1 MKKPARKGTTRKR
14 SDQKERF
21 VVELQGVD
29 TAEALHAALA
39 AQLPLP
45 AHYGRNLDAFY
56 DVLTEYGAN
65 WRIAFRHAGAAAAGL
80 RQVCADAAE
89 ETPGLE
95 IVFED

>member
-1 MKKPARKGTTRKR
+1 MKKPAGKKSMRKKPVQR
-14 SDQKERF
+14 ERF
-21 VVELQGVD
+21 VVELQGVG
-29 TAEALHAALA
+29 TAEALHAALV

-80 RQVCADAAE
+80 RQVCADVAAE
-89 ETPGLE
+89 GTGVE
-95 IVFED
+95 IMFEE

>member
-56 DVLTEYGAN
+56 DVLTECGAN
-65 WRIAFRHAGAAAAGL
+65 WRIVFRHAGAAAAGL
-80 RQVCADAAE
+80 RQVCADAAAE
-89 ETPGLE
+89 GAGGE

>member
-56 DVLTEYGAN
+56 DVLTECGAN
-65 WRIAFRHAGAAAAGL
+65 WRIVFRHAGAAADGL
-80 RQVCADAAE
+80 RQVCADAAAE
-89 ETPGLE
+89 GAGGE

>member
-1 MKKPARKGTTRKR
+1 MKKPAGKKSMRKKPV
-14 SDQKERF
+14 QKKSF
-21 VVELQGVD
+21 VVELQGVG

-56 DVLTEYGAN
+56 DVLTECGAN

-80 RQVCADAAE
+80 RQVCADAASE
-89 ETPGLE
+89 GAGVE
-95 IVFED
+95 IWFED

>member
-1 MKKPARKGTTRKR
+1 MKKPAGKKSMRKKPV
-14 SDQKERF
+14 QKESF
-21 VVELQGVD
+21 VVELQGVG

-56 DVLTEYGAN
+56 DVLTECGAN
-65 WRIAFRHAGAAAAGL
+65 WRIVFRHAGAAAAGL
-80 RQVCADAAE
+80 RQVCADAAAE
-89 ETPGLE
+89 GAGGE

>member
-56 DVLTEYGAN
+56 DVLTECGAN
-65 WRIAFRHAGAAAAGL
+65 WRIVFRHAGAAADGL
-80 RQVCADAAE
+80 RQVCADAASE
-89 ETPGLE
+89 GAGVE
-95 IVFED
+95 IWFED

>member
-56 DVLTEYGAN
+56 DVLTECGAN
-65 WRIAFRHAGAAAAGL
+65 WRIVFRHAGAAADGL
-80 RQVCADAAE
+80 RQVCADAASE
-89 ETPGLE
+89 GAGGE

>member
-1 MKKPARKGTTRKR
+1 MKKPAGKKSMRKKPV
-14 SDQKERF
+14 QKKSF
-21 VVELQGVD
+21 VVELQGVG

-80 RQVCADAAE
+80 RQVCGDAAAA
-89 ETPGLE
+89 TPGLE
-95 IVFED
+95 MGFGE

>member
-1 MKKPARKGTTRKR
+1 MKKPARKKTTRRK
-14 SDQKERF
+14 
-21 VVELQGVD
+21 LQGVG
-29 TAEALHAALA
+29 TAEALHAALV

-56 DVLTEYGAN
+56 DVLTECGAN
-65 WRIAFRHAGAAAAGL
+65 WRVAFRHAGAAAAGL

>member
-56 DVLTEYGAN
+56 DVLTECGAN
-65 WRIAFRHAGAAAAGL
+65 WRIVFRHAGAAAAGL

>member
-1 MKKPARKGTTRKR
+1 MKKPARKKTTRQKTP
-14 SDQKERF
+14 QKESF

-29 TAEALHAALA
+29 TPEALHAALV

-56 DVLTEYGAN
+56 DVLTECGAN
-65 WRIAFRHAGAAAAGL
+65 WRVAFRHAGAAAAGL

>member
-1 MKKPARKGTTRKR
+1 MKKPV
-14 SDQKERF
+14 SKERF
-21 VVELQGVD
+21 VVELQGVG

-45 AHYGRNLDAFY
+45 EHYGRNLDAFH
-56 DVLTEYGAN
+56 DVLTECGAD
-65 WRIAFRHAGAAAAGL
+65 WRIVFRHAGAAAAGL
-80 RQVCADAAE
+80 RAVCADAAE

>member
-56 DVLTEYGAN
+56 DVLTECGAN
-65 WRIAFRHAGAAAAGL
+65 WRIVFRHAGAAAAGL
-80 RQVCADAAE
+80 RQVCADAASE
-89 ETPGLE
+89 GAGVE
-95 IVFED
+95 IWFED

>member
-56 DVLTEYGAN
+56 DVLTECGAN

-80 RQVCADAAE
+80 RQVCADAASE
-89 ETPGLE
+89 GAGVE
-95 IVFED
+95 IWFED

>member
-1 MKKPARKGTTRKR
+1 MKKPAGKKSMRKK
-14 SDQKERF
+14 SVQKESF
-21 VVELQGVD
+21 VVELQGVG

-56 DVLTEYGAN
+56 DVLTECGAN